1 LNEILRGGLA
11 VRVFLCFAAGLL
23 LSYALRAI
31 NAVIA
36 PSLVAEFGL
45 TNAELG
51 ALASAYFLSF
61 AILQLPLG
69 VWLDRFGSRRTN
81 ALLLTIAALGCL
93 AFALSTTP
101 WMLWLSRALIGVGVC
116 GALMSALRAFRFW
129 YAPERQQQL
138 AAWILV
144 AGSLGALTATVP
156 VHALLPLVGWR
167 GVFGISAVLLAAVAA
182 ALWWLLPAEPRQPV
196 QSLASQW
203 GGYLQV
209 FGEPYFW
216 RYVIPMMMVQSSFVA
231 FQGLWAG
238 PWFVNVLG
246 MDPAGSAQALFVMN
260 LLLMVAYLLFGA
272 VLPGWVRRGWT
283 VPRLVA
289 WGGLLMLMSLSMIS
303 LASGPWA
310 WLLWLPHLPARADRA
325 RLLGLEPDDV
335 RWHVPD
341 PVAVRCGDR
350 PDGRHR
356 RHRPW
361 RAGLPS
367 RDGSLG
373 GLAGAGLPADDRLAG
388 AAASGAARGLDGR
401 RIHRRVVADPIRAV

>member
-1 LNEILRGGLA
+1 MNEILRGGLA

-196 QSLASQW
+196 Q
-203 GGYLQV
+203 
-209 FGEPYFW
+209 
-216 RYVIPMMMVQSSFVA
+216 R
-231 FQGLWAG
+231 
-238 PWFVNVLG
+238 
-246 MDPAGSAQALFVMN
+246 
-260 LLLMVAYLLFGA
+260 
-272 VLPGWVRRGWT
+272 
-283 VPRLVA
+283 
-289 WGGLLMLMSLSMIS
+289 
-303 LASGPWA
+303 
-310 WLLWLPHLPARADRA
+310 DRK
-325 RLLGLEPDDV
+325 
-335 RWHVPD
+335 
-341 PVAVRCGDR
+341 
-350 PDGRHR
+350 
-356 RHRPW
+356 
-361 RAGLPS
+361 S
-367 RDGSLG
+367 
-373 GLAGAGLPADDRLAG
+373 
-388 AAASGAARGLDGR
+388 
-401 RIHRRVVADPIRAV
+401 VV